1 MGEARLLGI
10 VEYVVATLDGM
21 MLWVDIE
28 ALKRKESFANKIV
41 IFQKRTSPACIL
53 LTRCKHG
60 NT

>member
-28 ALKRKESFANKIV
+28 ALKRKIANKIV
-41 IFQKRTSPACIL
+41 IFQKRTFPACIL
-53 LTRCKHG
+53 L
-60 NT
+60 